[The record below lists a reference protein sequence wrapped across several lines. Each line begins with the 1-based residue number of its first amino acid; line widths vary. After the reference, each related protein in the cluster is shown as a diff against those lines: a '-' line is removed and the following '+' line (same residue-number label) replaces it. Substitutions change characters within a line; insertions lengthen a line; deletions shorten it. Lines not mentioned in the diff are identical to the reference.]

1 MFSRG
6 RHGAPIFIMSKRK
19 VVWIPMPISV
29 VAMEKYRLKS
39 CSCKCNLTGLPS
51 LPSLP
56 SLACPS
62 LAKPGWAELPQIS
75 WDDRLQSVF
84 ANFYWQM
91 TAVVD
96 YAGGQGNNYVHLIEC
111 FLSDNKSII
120 SCIHGNPMTNFPKIS
135 DSVNLTLPLHLEFL
149 SNLNFQGMI
158 FRCHVDATRWQIAL
172 NFESVIND

>member
-39 CSCKCNLTGLPS
+39 CSCKCNLTG
-51 LPSLP
+51 LP

-120 SCIHGNPMTNFPKIS
+120 SCRHGNPVTNFPKIS
-135 DSVNLTLPLHLEFL
+135 DSVNFTLPSHLEFF
-149 SNLNFQGMI
+149 N
-158 FRCHVDATRWQIAL
+158 RK
-172 NFESVIND
+172 